1 MVVIGEVRA
10 AAQPIELNSGRER
23 ITIEVTNE
31 SARPVRVSSH
41 YPFWLANRRLSFDR
55 DSAKGFHLDLPSGAS
70 VRWGPGEVRRVV
82 LVRLG
87 GSP

>member
-1 MVVIGEVRA
+1 MIGEVREGEERV
-10 AAQPIELNSGRER
+10 ELNPGRER
-23 ITIEVTNE
+23 ITIEVTNT

-55 DSAKGFHLDLPSGAS
+55 GSAEGFRLDLPSGAS
-70 VRWGPGEVRRVV
+70 VRWGPRESRRVV

-87 GSP
+87 GSA